1 MWPDDQ
7 IVFSIFG
14 HLQQWNLPESIQI
27 VTTRVKN
34 FAQTQINLKYI
45 AKYFYIFAKAVEF
58 RQIWSHWRR
67 TSLECLVFQNRPIIF
82 LSFKS
87 NTFSLDG
94 LPVSMHRKV
103 REEAAIAQW
112 IRLDLSSCGPRFKS
126 RVYHRPTLFYLES
139 YVILYLSLGGEKNE
153 NKQKSCPV
161 WPLFK
166 DDSFA

>member
-67 TSLECLVFQNRPIIF
+67 TSLECLVFQNRPINF

-94 LPVSMHRKV
+94 LPVSMHRKSKRGGRHSSV
-103 REEAAIAQW
+103 DSSGPSILRSQVQIPSIPSTNAFLILIKFYTIFVIGWRKEWKQTKKLPSLAI
-112 IRLDLSSCGPRFKS
+112 I
-126 RVYHRPTLFYLES
+126 
-139 YVILYLSLGGEKNE
+139 
-153 NKQKSCPV
+153 
-161 WPLFK
+161 
-166 DDSFA
+166 